1 MTDHPAACR
10 IPSTDEKIVRVLAGS
25 VVLAGLALGY
35 FGPAWGYLIT
45 VFAALNLIQSAF
57 TGFCP
62 PQIIYTR
69 LIGDAKQPANAE
81 TGRDG
86 NR

>member
-10 IPSTDEKIVRVLAGS
+10 IPSTDEKIVRILGGS

-45 VFAALNLIQSAF
+45 VFAAVNLIQSAF

-62 PQIIYTR
+62 PQILHGWLT
-69 LIGDAKQPANAE
+69 GDAKRPEYAE
-81 TGRDG
+81 TGRDV
-86 NR
+86 